1 MQAMVGHAPE
11 TAVTVHRQ
19 DERMDELRDTAT
31 PDITAADT
39 LTIDCATC
47 SQRHTSTCD
56 DCMVT
61 FFCSREPGDA
71 VVIDLGE
78 FRALKVLG
86 DSGLVPPLRHSSST

>member
-1 MQAMVGHAPE
+1 
-11 TAVTVHRQ
+11 
-19 DERMDELRDTAT
+19 MDESRDTAT

>member
-1 MQAMVGHAPE
+1 MQAMVGHALE
-11 TAVTVHRQ
+11 SSVTIHRQ
-19 DERMDELRDTAT
+19 DGRMDKSRDIVT
-31 PDITAADT
+31 PDIIAADT

-61 FFCSREPGDA
+61 FFCSRAPGDA

-78 FRALKVLG
+78 FRALKVLV